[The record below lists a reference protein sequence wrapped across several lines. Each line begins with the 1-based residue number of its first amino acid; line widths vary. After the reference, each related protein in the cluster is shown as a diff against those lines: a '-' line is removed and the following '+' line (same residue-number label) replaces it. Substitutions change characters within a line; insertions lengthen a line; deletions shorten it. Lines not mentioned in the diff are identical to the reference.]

1 MKQHSR
7 RINWHISDVLRRW
20 LKFWME
26 TSARVKGERFY
37 CKALAGESEYN
48 LTINCDQTVSCNCQ
62 DYNGSGHIGDLGKT
76 SFKDVFFGPVANRFR
91 EELAKGKIPIVTC
104 TRCSDL
110 ARVPK
115 SEVKLQ
121 PNPAGGSGVGQ
132 FLVAGPTPRLPYRGM
147 LLENTVRCN
156 IDCLGCDRQSA
167 ARIRTTQQMDL

>member
-76 SFKDVFFGPVANRFR
+76 SFKDVFFGPVANRFPRRIHQHAVGVSRRRQAVR
-91 EELAKGKIPIVTC
+91 EG
-104 TRCSDL
+104 TRT
-110 ARVPK
+110 
-115 SEVKLQ
+115 
-121 PNPAGGSGVGQ
+121 G
-132 FLVAGPTPRLPYRGM
+132 AGPFAGWLTR
-147 LLENTVRCN
+147 
-156 IDCLGCDRQSA
+156 
-167 ARIRTTQQMDL
+167 